1 MPNASGGVERSVARK
16 DPKTERR
23 YVLKREAVREG
34 VEKVQ
39 RRCHL

>member
-16 DPKTERR
+16 DPKTEGR
-23 YVLKREAVREG
+23 YVLREAVREG